1 MEDNMPVD
9 ISKIAAETHSDEIPV
24 TSQYDSLWGYYTFS
38 QTVQYEYDDIG
49 KSGLSY
55 ATITINGF
63 FTKNSEYEGESTTDT
78 DSDKHQ
84 KLLKKYNTLRGK
96 LLACVGK
103 TAPKNVGDIGTNNDA
118 RCTALP
124 SKLKNNKNEIIYAI
138 PTSFALTES
147 SPEILRYIVTL
158 VEPKKI
164 PCKLAIGNDIID
176 NASLTIICRRPRVT
190 YRSFAFADGAEAYVT
205 GIDNRKYTLSGTI
218 NGSESDLSYKDFIHV
233 EDGDSDGDEDGSN
246 SNSTGMSS
254 SSVNVISGIINKT
267 GGKVVVGIQKT
278 SDSKPKDAFAMMLT
292 SHNVGYVFDNG
303 VVSIDISGE
312 ECELSNSSSANG

>member
-1 MEDNMPVD
+1 MPVD
-9 ISKIAAETHSDEIPV
+9 ISKITAQANSNSMPV
-24 TSQYDSLWGYYTFS
+24 TSQYDSSWGYYTFS

-63 FTKNSEYEGESTTDT
+63 FTKNSEYNGQATTDA

-84 KLLKKYNTLRGK
+84 KLLKKYNALRGK
-96 LLACVGK
+96 FLACVGA
-103 TAPKNVGDIGTNNDA
+103 TAPKKVGDIGTNNDK
-118 RCTALP
+118 RCVELP
-124 SKLKNNKNEIIYAI
+124 SKLKNNKNDKIYAI

-147 SPEILRYIVTL
+147 SPEILRYVVTL

-176 NASLTIICRRPRVT
+176 NASLTIICRKPRIT

-218 NGSESDLSYKDFIHV
+218 NGSESDLSYEDFIHV
-233 EDGDSDGDEDGSN
+233 EDSNSSKDGSN

-254 SSVNVISGIINKT
+254 SSVNIISGIINKT

-278 SDSKPKDAFAMMLT
+278 SDSKPKNAFAMMLT
-292 SHNVGYVFDNG
+292 SHNAGYMFDNG

-312 ECELSNSSSANG
+312 ECELSNSSSS

>member
-1 MEDNMPVD
+1 MPVD
-9 ISKIAAETHSDEIPV
+9 ISKITAQAHSTNIPV
-24 TSQYDSLWGYYTFS
+24 TAQYDSSWGYYTFS

-63 FTKNSEYEGESTTDT
+63 FTKNSEYNGASTTDT
-78 DSDKHQ
+78 DSEKHQ
-84 KLLKKYNTLRGK
+84 KLLKKYNALRDK
-96 LLACVGK
+96 LLACVGG
-103 TAPKNVGDIGTNNDA
+103 TAPKNVGDIGTDKDE
-118 RCTALP
+118 RCIELP
-124 SKLKNNKNEIIYAI
+124 SKLKNNKNEKIYAI

-147 SPEILRYIVTL
+147 SPEILRYVVTL
-158 VEPKKI
+158 IEPKKI

-176 NASLTIICRRPRVT
+176 NASLTIICKKPRVT

-218 NGSESDLSYKDFIHV
+218 NGFESNLSYEDFTHV
-233 EDGDSDGDEDGSN
+233 EDSNSNEDESN

-254 SSVNVISGIINKT
+254 TSVNIISGIINKT
-267 GGKVVVGIQKT
+267 GGKVVIGIQKT
-278 SDSKPKDAFAMMLT
+278 SDSEPKDAFAMMLT

-312 ECELSNSSSANG
+312 ECELSNSSQA

>member
-1 MEDNMPVD
+1 MPVD
-9 ISKIAAETHSDEIPV
+9 ISKITAQANSNSMPV

-63 FTKNSEYEGESTTDT
+63 FTKNSEYNGQSTTDA

-84 KLLKKYNTLRGK
+84 KLLKKYNTLRAK
-96 LLACVGK
+96 LLECVSK
-103 TAPKNVGDIGTNNDA
+103 TAPKDIGDIGTEDDK
-118 RCTALP
+118 RCIELP
-124 SKLKNNKNEIIYAI
+124 SKLKNNKNDKIYAI

-147 SPEILRYIVTL
+147 SPEILRYVVTL

-176 NASLTIICRRPRVT
+176 NASLTIICRKPRVT

-218 NGSESDLSYKDFIHV
+218 NGSESNLSYEDFIHV
-233 EDGDSDGDEDGSN
+233 EDSNSNEDESNSNSN

-254 SSVNVISGIINKT
+254 SSVNIISGIINKT
-267 GGKVVVGIQKT
+267 GGKVVIGIQKT

-292 SHNVGYVFDNG
+292 SHNVGYMFDNG

-312 ECELSNSSSANG
+312 ECELSNSSSA

>member
-1 MEDNMPVD
+1 MPVD
-9 ISKIAAETHSDEIPV
+9 ISKITAQMHSHDIPV
-24 TSQYDSLWGYYTFS
+24 TAQYDSLWGYYTFS

-63 FTKNSEYEGESTTDT
+63 FTKNSEYNGELTTDT
-78 DSDKHQ
+78 DSEKHQ

-96 LLACVGK
+96 LLECVSK
-103 TAPKNVGDIGTNNDA
+103 TAPKNVGDIGTSNDG
-118 RCTALP
+118 RCIELP
-124 SKLKNNKNEIIYAI
+124 SKLKNNNNGKIYAI

-147 SPEILRYIVTL
+147 SPEILRYVVTL

-176 NASLTIICRRPRVT
+176 NASLTIICRKPRVT

-218 NGSESDLSYKDFIHV
+218 NGSESDLSYEDFIHI
-233 EDGDSDGDEDGSN
+233 EDGNSGEYG

-254 SSVNVISGIINKT
+254 SSVDIISGIINKT
-267 GGKVVVGIQKT
+267 GGKVVVGIQNT
-278 SDSKPKDAFAMMLT
+278 SDSRPKDAFAMMLT

-312 ECELSNSSSANG
+312 ECELSNSSSS

>member
-1 MEDNMPVD
+1 MPVD
-9 ISKIAAETHSDEIPV
+9 ISKIIAQTQSSEIPAIE
-24 TSQYDSLWGYYTFS
+24 QYDSLWGYYTFS

-63 FTKNSEYEGESTTDT
+63 FTKNSEYNGEPTSDT

-84 KLLKKYNTLRGK
+84 KLLRKYNNLRSN
-96 LLACVGK
+96 LLKCVNK
-103 TAPKNVGDIGTNNDA
+103 TAPKKVGDIGTDKDE
-118 RCTALP
+118 RCIELP
-124 SKLKNNKNEIIYAI
+124 SKLKNNKNEKIYAI
-138 PTSFALTES
+138 PTSFSLTES
-147 SPEILRYIVTL
+147 SPEILRYVVTL

-176 NASLTIICRRPRVT
+176 NASLTIICRKPRVT

-218 NGSESDLSYKDFIHV
+218 NSSESDLSYKDFIYI
-233 EDGDSDGDEDGSN
+233 EDSN
-246 SNSTGMSS
+246 SGENESNSSSTGMSS

-278 SDSKPKDAFAMMLT
+278 SDNESEDAFAMMLT
-292 SHNVGYVFDNG
+292 SHNVGYVLNNG

-312 ECELSNSSSANG
+312 ECQLSNSNSVWYFF